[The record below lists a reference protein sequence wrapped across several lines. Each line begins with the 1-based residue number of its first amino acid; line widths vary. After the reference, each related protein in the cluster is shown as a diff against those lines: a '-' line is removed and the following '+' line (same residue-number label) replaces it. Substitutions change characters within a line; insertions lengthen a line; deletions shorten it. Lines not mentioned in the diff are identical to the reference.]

1 MPAVLSNRCPGM
13 RGRAISAG
21 RACECC
27 LQSANLASGRFGQL
41 LIQAIG
47 VITSSVAEGADPE
60 DMVLDPQESVIAVPA
75 VAGYASAVSVELR
88 AVDPVIRGVP
98 RSAVPG
104 ALGLGAVVLLFAEAM
119 NSLREQTA
127 ALEAL
132 SAIQNLIPPL
142 VAVARRTGQDRCVE
156 CVRSRIWNQTSQR
169 KYVTERHQ
177 TRKP

>member
-1 MPAVLSNRCPGM
+1 MPSLSNRCPGM

-27 LQSANLASGRFGQL
+27 LQSANLASGRAGQL
-41 LIQAIG
+41 LIQAIQ
-47 VITSSVAEGADPE
+47 VITAAVAEGSDPA
-60 DMVLDPQESVIAVPA
+60 DMVLDPQEATIDVGI
-75 VAGYASAVSVELR
+75 VAGFASPPVVELR

-98 RSAVPG
+98 RSAIPG
-104 ALGLGAVVLLFAEAM
+104 ALGVGAVVLLFAEAM
-119 NSLREQTA
+119 ASLRKQTA

-132 SAIQNLIPPL
+132 AAVQSIIPPI

-156 CVRSRIWNQTSQR
+156 CVRSRVWNQTSPR
-169 KYVTERHQ
+169 LYVTERHQ